1 MAYET
6 APIDYEAE
14 QERITAILKAAND
27 KKNNSLGSTD
37 MFQKLFL
44 AELQNQD
51 PTAPMDNSE
60 MMTQLAQTNT
70 MQYLSQMASSLNTMS
85 SKSTLSQASTLI
97 GKAVSGL
104 DSTNDSAAVAGIVY
118 SVRMESGE
126 AYLNLGNKELK
137 ATDVLEVTD
146 PSYLKTTEETT

>member
-6 APIDYEAE
+6 SPIDPVAEEA
-14 QERITAILKAAND
+14 RITALLKAAND

-51 PTAPMDNSE
+51 PSEPMDNSE
-60 MMTQLAQTNT
+60 MMSQLAQTNT
-70 MQYLSQMASSLNTMS
+70 MQYLSQIAEGINTMT
-85 SKSTLSQASTLI
+85 SKSTLSEASALI

-104 DSTNDSAAVAGIVY
+104 DSNNDNAAVGGIVY

-126 AYLNLGNKELK
+126 AYLNLGDKDLK

-146 PSYLKTTEETT
+146 PSYLTTSEKTT

>member
-6 APIDYEAE
+6 KPIDYEAE
-14 QERITAILKAAND
+14 EARITALLKAAND
-27 KKNNSLGSTD
+27 KKNNSMGSTD

-51 PTAPMDNSE
+51 PSEPMDNSE
-60 MMTQLAQTNT
+60 MMSQLAQTNT
-70 MQYLSQMASSLNTMS
+70 MQYLSQISSSMTTMTSKNT
-85 SKSTLSQASTLI
+85 LGQATALI

-126 AYLNLGNKELK
+126 AYLNLGTKELK
-137 ATDVLEVTD
+137 ASDVIEVTD
-146 PSYLKTTEETT
+146 PSYLSTEETT